1 MKNKFNNGE
10 PIKKSRDTQEI
21 PEDIG
26 FQICN
31 MFELPDKDSTAM
43 HYPTS
48 SDRPKYMYQYGQAP
62 TPMGYQNP
70 VYTAASSPRDMRD
83 FKVLSDSVSPS
94 EAKSPM
100 SKPGSDDFQSNIER
114 EDFYQMNQEEEKK
127 KDEPEID
134 LLADLDFDEPT
145 NFEPVQEKPPVEV
158 EEQQIELE
166 DDLPLEH
173 AVANMEEILE
183 MAEGEVSVIDEQEVE
198 PEQHK
203 TVQEKPQSETK
214 ESIPQDNDQDHD
226 QDDFLH
232 NFEPEEEE
240 EVKEESRSRESEQKQ
255 FIEEE
260 EEERNYRGEHHDE
273 EERPQPPPPK
283 AQYEEQR
290 RASQSRSPS
299 PAEEKKKPKP
309 PAVDMSKFPPAPSM
323 PYDAASMMRPDNYM
337 ARPPP
342 MVDHRPPPPNMMY
355 PSAPQSMRYPYN
367 NYPSAYPNSS
377 YGSYP
382 MAPYPGMDP
391 RMQQMGMNPNYP
403 YQYYNYPGMWGGPG
417 NRPFPMDS
425 RGKLDGTEG
434 DGDNQSE
441 RSEESEGSRKRE
453 KKKHKKEKKKKRSK
467 DRERERSRDKSRE
480 REKSNVREKGRSR
493 DRSRNKSKS
502 KSRRK

>member
-1 MKNKFNNGE
+1 
-10 PIKKSRDTQEI
+10 
-21 PEDIG
+21 
-26 FQICN
+26 

-100 SKPGSDDFQSNIER
+100 SKPGSDDFQSNIEK
-114 EDFYQMNQEEEKK
+114 EDFYPSHQEEEEQK

-145 NFEPVQEKPPVEV
+145 NFEPTAPVA
-158 EEQQIELE
+158 QIEVE

-173 AVANMEEILE
+173 AVANIEEILE
-183 MAEGEVSVIDEQEVE
+183 MAEGEVSVLDEQEIE
-198 PEQHK
+198 PAAEQQHDIIE
-203 TVQEKPQSETK
+203 EKVVPQSETK
-214 ESIPQDNDQDHD
+214 ESIPQEQEHDHD

-232 NFEPEEEE
+232 NFEPEDEEE
-240 EVKEESRSRESEQKQ
+240 DFNEKAKEESRSRSRESEQKQ
-255 FIEEE
+255 QFIEEE
-260 EEERNYRGEHHDE
+260 DDYRGGGHHEE

-290 RASQSRSPS
+290 RASPTRSPS
-299 PAEEKKKPKP
+299 AEKQEEKKKPKP
-309 PAVDMSKFPPAPSM
+309 PAVDMHKFPPAPSM
-323 PYDAASMMRPDNYM
+323 PYDAASMMRPDSYM

-367 NYPSAYPNSS
+367 NYPSAYPNQQ

-382 MAPYPGMDP
+382 MAPYPGMDQ
-391 RMQQMGMNPNYP
+391 RMQMGMNPNYP
-403 YQYYNYPGMWGGPG
+403 YQYYNYPGMWGGQG
-417 NRPFPMDS
+417 GRPFPMDS
-425 RGKLDGTEG
+425 RGKLDGN
-434 DGDNQSE
+434 DGDNDNQSNNL
-441 RSEESEGSRKRE
+441 RL
-453 KKKHKKEKKKKRSK
+453 
-467 DRERERSRDKSRE
+467 
-480 REKSNVREKGRSR
+480 
-493 DRSRNKSKS
+493 
-502 KSRRK
+502 